1 MSARGFFVLVAG
13 ASFGLVAAC
22 NGILGIDEASVDPT
36 FQSDA
41 QAAHDGAT
49 GGDGATPGDGATSD
63 APPSGTPCEAYCSA
77 IMKNCTGQ
85 FQQYLSM
92 STCLAMC
99 PNFEFG
105 REGDTSGNSLACR
118 ITHAALAATNG
129 PAVHCPHAGPLGADT
144 CGHPCEGF
152 CLLDQARCGSLDGGA
167 PYANELD
174 CRTQCAQYTYTP
186 GSEITSETGDSLNC
200 RLWHLETAFNPGL
213 EVPHCAH
220 TAKKSDTCFGASDA
234 GASDAKNDG

>member
-1 MSARGFFVLVAG
+1 MSARRFAVFVAT
-13 ASFGLVAAC
+13 ASVGLVAAC
-22 NGILGIDEASVDPT
+22 NGILGIDEAAVDPS
-36 FQSDA
+36 FQTDA
-41 QAAHDGAT
+41 QAARDVAVGTDGAT
-49 GGDGATPGDGATSD
+49 GEAATD
-63 APPSGTPCEAYCSA
+63 APVSGAPCEAYCTA

-152 CLLDQARCGSLDGGA
+152 CLLDVARCGVVDGGA
-167 PYANELD
+167 AYADELD
-174 CRTQCAQYTYTP
+174 CRTKCAQYTYQP
-186 GSEITSETGDSLNC
+186 GSELTSESGDTLNC
-200 RLWHLETAFNPGL
+200 RLWHLETAYNPGL
-213 EVPHCAH
+213 ELPHCLH
-220 TAKKSDTCFGASDA
+220 TAKKSDACFGPSDA